1 MIARYSFSA
10 SGVHGRR
17 LIGRIFTVLFL
28 LSNITFGFC
37 ADDAMRQHTCRI
49 TGYGKIFYSP
59 DRFDLSFAVVTENV
73 DPSRCK
79 EQHLAALT
87 KLKAFLDEQGKA
99 LVSLRQD
106 ATTLNRPLLSHN
118 ERPFVYTTS
127 FSARLREASVLIPFQ
142 EGIVNA
148 GVTDLQ
154 GLDFFSER
162 QPELLDEARREAI
175 KDAKRKAELAAKEL
189 GWKLSGANDI
199 AFTEESWRSN
209 PKASVYFGSRGSV
222 AVPQKP
228 SDISTYVDSGVTIQ
242 FQFQEN
248 RP

>member
-1 MIARYSFSA
+1 MIRHFSFSA
-10 SGVHGRR
+10 SGAHGRD
-17 LIGRIFTVLFL
+17 LVVRILTLLFL
-28 LSNITFGFC
+28 LSNITFAFC
-37 ADDAMRQHTCRI
+37 ADDSMPQHMCRI
-49 TGYGKIFYSP
+49 TGYGKVFYSP
-59 DRFDLSFAVVTENV
+59 DRFDLSFAVVTENL

-79 EQHLAALT
+79 EQHLATLT
-87 KLKAFLDEQGKA
+87 KLKAFLDQQDKT

-106 ATTLNRPLLSHN
+106 ATTLNRAALPNN

-127 FSARLREASVLIPFQ
+127 FSARLRDALALIPFQ

-162 QPELLDEARREAI
+162 QPELLDQARREAI
-175 KDAKRKAELAAKEL
+175 KDARRKAELAANEL

-199 AFTEESWRSN
+199 IFTEESWRSN

-222 AVPQKP
+222 ALPQKP
-228 SDISTYVDSGVTIQ
+228 SDISTYVDSSVTIQ
-242 FQFQEN
+242 FRFQAN
-248 RP
+248 KP